1 MSGVEN
7 QVIAYMSYLMSYLMF
22 LIFFV
27 VTLLSGIML
36 GFYFCRIK
44 DAQERMEKLQ
54 EIKDLHKQAEKYVQ
68 EVRAYQLIQSVLEKK

>member
-1 MSGVEN
+1 MEN
-7 QVIAYMSYLMSYLMF
+7 QAIAYRSYLIF

-44 DAQERMEKLQ
+44 DAQERMEELQ
-54 EIKDLHKQAEKYVQ
+54 KIKDLHKQAEQYVQ
-68 EVRAYQLIQSVLEKK
+68 EVRAYHLIQSVLEKK